1 MKVDTQDP
9 LDAILAGNSERHKEA
24 KSKLY
29 DTMKQFAN
37 HHLGNGISISECH
50 LNSQRPLRFNT
61 LKTPIFTSLSAPF
74 GKQCAGD
81 LSEEFADGTK
91 LILIIGQL
99 EGFFV
104 PLYNY
109 SPQPKTRKEK
119 LTNAEFALELLQDLE
134 IGKEYARIGLRPDTL
149 VSGDNDAILRIL
161 FQLSKK
167 FKRK

>member
-1 MKVDTQDP
+1 M
-9 LDAILAGNSERHKEA
+9 
-24 KSKLY
+24 
-29 DTMKQFAN
+29 
-37 HHLGNGISISECH
+37 
-50 LNSQRPLRFNT
+50 
-61 LKTPIFTSLSAPF
+61 
-74 GKQCAGD
+74 
-81 LSEEFADGTK
+81 SEEFADGTK

-109 SPQPKTRKEK
+109 SPLPKTRKEK

-149 VSGDNDAILRIL
+149 VSGDKDAILRIL

-167 FKRK
+167 FKRW